1 MGWASAQANAHEP
14 ERVGRRLPR
23 AGLLDS
29 AFFRGTV
36 MRNSLLEVTP
46 VIPESLSR
54 LPELAANLF
63 FSWHRPTRA
72 LFEDLDPELWKQ
84 TNGNPRLMLRCV
96 DQLTLDRYAHDE
108 VYLARYRQALETLEA
123 YLRVTVPAG
132 DEPLVA
138 YFCAEYGFHES
149 FPIYSGGLGVLAGDY
164 CKAASDERANFVA
177 VGLLYEQG
185 YFTQTVD
192 NDGVQHAEYRERDPR
207 DLPVEPLRSAAG
219 EWLKVSVRIAG
230 RVVVARLWK
239 AQVGRVPV
247 YLLDT
252 NCNENVP
259 SDRDITH
266 RLYGGDESTRVR
278 QEMILGIGGL
288 RTLRALGVQ
297 PAVWHL
303 NEGHAAFLILELLRE
318 HLSQGLPFNAA
329 LEAVAAACVF
339 TTHTPVAAGHDAFG
353 HELIV
358 AHFGDFVRELG
369 VPVERVLELARAPSS
384 PGLFNMTRLALSGTR
399 HVNGVSRIHGAV
411 SARLV
416 ADQWPEVRPEDNPI
430 GFVTNG
436 VHVPTFLHQ
445 SWMDFFDRE
454 LGSEWRERL
463 RDPEFWHALERL
475 PDERYWA
482 TAQEVKARM
491 LASVRERLQRE
502 YERKGLS
509 PAQLRHVTRLL
520 DPQRPGVLTLGFA
533 RRFATYKRAT
543 LLLRDR
549 ARLARLVNN
558 PERPVVLLFAG
569 KAHPA
574 DEPGKQP
581 LRELRQLM
589 LSQEFVGRIIFLEDY
604 DLQLAR
610 SLVSGVDVW
619 LNNPIAPLEASGT
632 SGIKAAINGRLNLS
646 ILDGW
651 WAEGCKQDNGWG
663 IPPANVQDPERRD
676 ALEAELILA
685 TLEEEVLPLY
695 YTRDESGC
703 PEAWVQRSKRA
714 MMTVIPAF
722 NMRRVLFD
730 YTRGLY
736 QPAAA
741 QHRRLTAEGFA
752 GARTLADW
760 KTRVRQAW
768 PKVSLRLLT
777 DATRDLPRGERL
789 RLRVAAG
796 LNGLTPADVRVE
808 FVARRLLPE
817 AELTPP
823 PLSSYNQPPREGLWQ
838 ARFSATEEQ
847 DTDGAMVFALD
858 VEPKEC
864 GQFRTEV
871 RIYPWHELLSHP
883 YELGLM
889 RWL

>member
-1 MGWASAQANAHEP
+1 
-14 ERVGRRLPR
+14 
-23 AGLLDS
+23 
-29 AFFRGTV
+29 
-36 MRNSLLEVTP
+36 MRNSLLEITP
-46 VIPESLSR
+46 VIPGSLSR

-96 DQLTLDRYAHDE
+96 DQARLERCGRDDG
-108 VYLARYRQALETLEA
+108 YLARYHAALDTLDTYVRVGAQEAAAVQASE
-123 YLRVTVPAG
+123 G
-132 DEPLVA
+132 PLVA

-207 DLPVEPLRSAAG
+207 DLPVEPARNASG
-219 EWLKVSVRIAG
+219 EWLQVSVRIAG
-230 RVVVARLWK
+230 RDVVARIWK
-239 AQVGRVPV
+239 ALVGRVPV

-252 NCNENVP
+252 NSAENAP

-278 QEMILGIGGL
+278 QEMILGIAGV
-288 RTLRALGVQ
+288 RALRALGVQ

-318 HLSQGLPFNAA
+318 HLLQGLPFGAA
-329 LEAVAAACVF
+329 LEAVASDCVF
-339 TTHTPVAAGHDAFG
+339 TTHTPVAAGHDAFSPD
-353 HELIV
+353 LIV
-358 AHFGDFVRELG
+358 QHFGDFIRELG
-369 VPVERVLELARAPSS
+369 LPVERFLELARAPAA
-384 PGLFNMTRLALSGTR
+384 PGLFNMTRLALNGTR
-399 HVNGVSRIHGAV
+399 HVNGVSRVHAAV
-411 SARLV
+411 SARLC
-416 ADQWPEVRPEDNPI
+416 ADQWPEVRPEDNPV

-445 SWMDFFDRE
+445 RWMEFFDRE
-454 LGSEWRERL
+454 LGREWRERL
-463 RDPEFWHALERL
+463 RDPQFWSALERV
-475 PDERYWA
+475 PDERFWA
-482 TAQEVKARM
+482 TAQEVKARL
-491 LASVRERLQRE
+491 LASVRQRLQRE
-502 YERKGLS
+502 YARKGSSL
-509 PAQLRHVTRLL
+509 AQLRHVTRFL
-520 DPQRPGVLTLGFA
+520 DPQRPDTLTLGFA

-549 ARLARLVNN
+549 VRLARLVND
-558 PERPVVLLFAG
+558 PEAPVVLLFAG

-574 DEPGKQP
+574 DEPGKHV

-589 LSQEFVGRIIFLEDY
+589 MSQEFAGRIVFLEDY

-632 SGIKAAINGRLNLS
+632 SGMKAAINGRLNLS
-646 ILDGW
+646 VLDGW
-651 WAEGCKQDNGWG
+651 WAEGWMQDNGWG
-663 IPPANVQDPERRD
+663 IPPSTVQDPERRD
-676 ALEAELILA
+676 AHEAELILG
-685 TLEEEVLPLY
+685 TLREEVLPLY
-695 YTRDESGC
+695 YTRDEAGC
-703 PEAWVQRSKRA
+703 PSAWVRRSKRA
-714 MMTVIPAF
+714 MMTVIPRF

-736 QPAAA
+736 QPAAR
-741 QHRRLTAEGFA
+741 QYRRMSAGGFA
-752 GARTLADW
+752 GARALADW
-760 KTRVRQAW
+760 KQRVRQAW
-768 PKVSLRLLT
+768 PRVSLKLLS
-777 DATRDLPRGERL
+777 DLARDLPRGERL
-789 RLRVAAG
+789 RLRIAVG
-796 LNGLTPADVRVE
+796 LNGLQPADVRTE
-808 FVARRLLPE
+808 FVAHRLLPE
-817 AELTPP
+817 ADLSPP
-823 PLSSYNQPPREGLWQ
+823 PLSSYALDGRAGVWHAIL
-838 ARFSATEEQ
+838 SATDEH
-847 DTDGAMVFALD
+847 DADGAVTFALD
-858 VEPKEC
+858 VEPQEC

-871 RIYPWHELLSHP
+871 RVYPWHELLSHP

-889 RWL
+889 KWL

>member
-1 MGWASAQANAHEP
+1 
-14 ERVGRRLPR
+14 
-23 AGLLDS
+23 
-29 AFFRGTV
+29 

-46 VIPESLSR
+46 VIPGSLAR

-84 TNGNPRLMLRCV
+84 TNGNPRLMLRCLN
-96 DQLTLDRYAHDE
+96 QTTLERCARDE
-108 VYLARYRQALETLEA
+108 QYLARYHVALETLDA
-123 YLRVTVPAG
+123 YLKVAPAADG
-132 DEPLVA
+132 PLVA

-192 NDGVQHAEYRERDPR
+192 NDGAQHAEYVERDPR
-207 DLPVEPLRSAAG
+207 DLPVEPVRTGSG
-219 EWLKVSVRIAG
+219 DWLKVSVPVAARS
-230 RVVVARLWK
+230 VTARLWK

-252 NCNENVP
+252 NCAENAP

-278 QEMILGIGGL
+278 QEMILGIGGV
-288 RTLRALGVQ
+288 RALRALGVQ
-297 PAVWHL
+297 PEVWHL

-318 HLSQGLPFNAA
+318 HLRRGLPFNAA
-329 LEAVAAACVF
+329 LEAVAVDCIF

-353 HELIV
+353 IEHIV
-358 AHFGDFVRELG
+358 HHFEGFLRDLAAPLESF
-369 VPVERVLELARAPSS
+369 LELARSPSA
-384 PGLFNMTRLALSGTR
+384 PGLFNMTRLALNGTR

-411 SARLV
+411 SARLC
-416 ADQWPEVRPEDNPI
+416 ADQWPEVRPEDNPV

-445 SWMDFFDRE
+445 RWMEFFDRE
-454 LGSEWRERL
+454 LGREWRERL
-463 RDPEFWHALERL
+463 RDPEFWTRLERV

-482 TAQEVKARM
+482 TAQDVKARM
-491 LASVRERLQRE
+491 LANVRERLQRE
-502 YERKGLS
+502 YARKGLS
-509 PAQLRHVTRLL
+509 PAQLRHVTRFL
-520 DPQRPGVLTLGFA
+520 DPLRAGIFTLGFA

-549 ARLARLVNN
+549 PRLARLVNN

-574 DEPGKQP
+574 DEPGKFP

-589 LSQEFVGRIIFLEDY
+589 MSEEFAGRIIFLEDY

-610 SLVSGVDVW
+610 SLTSGVDVW

-651 WAEGCKQDNGWG
+651 WAEGWEQDNGWG
-663 IPPANVQDPERRD
+663 IHPASVQDPDRRD
-676 ALEAELILA
+676 ALEAELILG

-695 YTRDESGC
+695 YGRERDADI
-703 PEAWVQRSKRA
+703 PVNWVKRSKRA
-714 MMTVIPAF
+714 MMSVIPRF
-722 NMRRVLFD
+722 NMRRVLYD
-730 YTRGLY
+730 YTQGLY
-736 QPAAA
+736 LPAAS
-741 QHRRLTAEGFA
+741 QYRRLTGDDFS
-752 GARTLADW
+752 GARTLAEW
-760 KTRVRQAW
+760 KERVRQAW
-768 PKVSLRLLT
+768 PKVSLKLLN
-777 DATRDLPRGERL
+777 DAARDLPRGEHL
-789 RLRVAAG
+789 RLRVAAA
-796 LNGLTPADVRVE
+796 LNGLAPADVRME

-817 AELTPP
+817 ADLSPP
-823 PLSSYNQPPREGLWQ
+823 PLSSYGLQ
-838 ARFSATEEQ
+838 ARDGVWHAAFTATDEH
-847 DTDGAMVFALD
+847 DPDGAVVFALD
-858 VEPKEC
+858 AEPPEC
-864 GQFRTEV
+864 GQFRTAV
-871 RIYPWHELLSHP
+871 RLYPWHELLSHS

-889 RWL
+889 KWA

>member
-1 MGWASAQANAHEP
+1 
-14 ERVGRRLPR
+14 
-23 AGLLDS
+23 
-29 AFFRGTV
+29 
-36 MRNSLLEVTP
+36 MRNALLEVTP
-46 VIPESLSR
+46 ELPGELAR

-63 FSWHRPTRA
+63 FSWHRPIRA

-84 TNGNPRLMLRCV
+84 TNGNPRLTLRCV
-96 DQLTLDRYAHDE
+96 NQS
-108 VYLARYRQALETLEA
+108 TLERCA
-123 YLRVTVPAG
+123 RDAGYLERYHRALAILDTYLQVGTAAG
-132 DEPLVA
+132 EAPLVA

-164 CKAASDERANFVA
+164 CKAASDARANFIA

-192 NDGVQHAEYRERDPR
+192 NDGVQHAQYRERDPR
-207 DLPVEPLRSAAG
+207 DLPVEPVRDASGAWLR
-219 EWLKVSVRIAG
+219 VSVRIAG
-230 RVVVARLWK
+230 REVVARLWR

-252 NCNENVP
+252 NCAENAP

-278 QEMILGIGGL
+278 QEMILGIGGVRAL
-288 RTLRALGVQ
+288 RMLGVQ

-318 HLSQGLPFNAA
+318 HLAGGLPFSAA
-329 LEAVAAACVF
+329 QEAVAAGCVF
-339 TTHTPVAAGHDAFG
+339 TTHTPVAAGHDVFSP
-353 HELIV
+353 ELIV
-358 AHFGDFVRELG
+358 QHCEGLIRELG
-369 VPVERVLELARAPSS
+369 LTVERFLELARAPSA
-384 PGLFNMTRLALSGTR
+384 PGLFNMTRLALNGTR

-411 SARLV
+411 SARLC
-416 ADQWPEVRPEDNPI
+416 ADQWPELRPEDNPV

-445 SWMDFFDRE
+445 RWMEFFDRE
-454 LGSEWRERL
+454 LGREWRERL
-463 RDPEFWHALERL
+463 RDADFWSALERV

-482 TAQEVKARM
+482 TAQDVKSRM
-491 LASVRERLQRE
+491 LANVRERLQRE
-502 YERKGLS
+502 YERKGGS
-509 PAQLRHVTRLL
+509 PAQLRQITRLL
-520 DPQRPGVLTLGFA
+520 DPQLPKVLTLGFA

-549 ARLARLVNN
+549 ARLARLVND

-574 DEPGKQP
+574 DEPAKHV

-589 LSQEFVGRIIFLEDY
+589 MSQDFLGRIIFLEDY

-610 SLVSGVDVW
+610 SLVSGVDIW
-619 LNNPIAPLEASGT
+619 LNNPIAQLEASGT

-651 WAEGCKQDNGWG
+651 WAEGWAQDNGWG

-676 ALEAELILA
+676 ALEAELILG
-685 TLEEEVLPLY
+685 TLAEEVLPLY
-695 YTRDESGC
+695 YTRDEGGC
-703 PEAWVQRSKRA
+703 PRAWVKRSKRA
-714 MMTVIPAF
+714 MMSVIPRF

-736 QPAAA
+736 LPAAG
-741 QHRRLTAEGFA
+741 QYRRLAADGFT

-760 KTRVRQAW
+760 KQRVRAAWTRV
-768 PKVSLRLLT
+768 SLKLISDT
-777 DATRDLPRGERL
+777 TRDVPRGERL

-796 LNGLTPADVRVE
+796 LNGLSPADVRIE

-817 AELTPP
+817 ADLSPP
-823 PLSSYNQPPREGLWQ
+823 PLCSYAAPQQ
-838 ARFSATEEQ
+838 AGVWHAAFKATDEP
-847 DTDGAMVFALD
+847 DADGAVIFALD
-858 VEPKEC
+858 VEPPEC
-864 GQFRTEV
+864 GQFHTEV
-871 RIYPWHELLSHP
+871 RIYPCHELLSHP
-883 YELGLM
+883 CELGLM
-889 RWL
+889 KWL

>member
-1 MGWASAQANAHEP
+1 
-14 ERVGRRLPR
+14 
-23 AGLLDS
+23 
-29 AFFRGTV
+29 
-36 MRNSLLEVTP
+36 MRNSLLEITP
-46 VIPESLSR
+46 QIPGSLSR

-63 FSWHRPTRA
+63 FSWHRPIRA

-84 TNGNPRLMLRCV
+84 TNGNPRLMLRCLK
-96 DQLTLDRYAHDE
+96 QGSLDRHAADE
-108 VYLARYRQALETLEA
+108 VYLARYTQALQTLDG
-123 YLRVTVPAG
+123 YLRLAAG
-132 DEPLVA
+132 EGTLVA

-192 NDGVQHAEYRERDPR
+192 NDGVQHAVYLEHDPR
-207 DLPVEPLRSAAG
+207 DLPVEPVRTPAG
-219 EWLKVSVRIAG
+219 DWVKISVRIAA
-230 RVVVARLWK
+230 REVVARVWK

-252 NCNENVP
+252 NCAENAP

-278 QEMILGIGGL
+278 QEMILGIGGV
-288 RTLRALGVQ
+288 RALRALGVQ

-318 HLSQGLPFNAA
+318 HQSERLPFNAA

-339 TTHTPVAAGHDAFG
+339 TTHTPVAAGHDAFSL
-353 HELIV
+353 ELI
-358 AHFGDFVRELG
+358 AQHLEGFIRELG
-369 VPVERVLELARAPSS
+369 IPVERFLELARAPTA
-384 PGLFNMTRLALSGTR
+384 PGLFNMTRLALNGTR

-411 SARLV
+411 SARLC
-416 ADQWPEVRPEDNPI
+416 ADEWPEVRPEDNPV

-445 SWMDFFDRE
+445 RWMEFFDRE
-454 LGSEWRERL
+454 LGGEWRERL
-463 RDPEFWHALERL
+463 RDPGFWRALEQV

-482 TAQEVKARM
+482 TAQDVKSRM
-491 LASVRERLQRE
+491 LANVRERLHRE
-502 YERKGLS
+502 YERKAGS
-509 PAQLRHVTRLL
+509 PAQLRQVTRLL
-520 DPQRPGVLTLGFA
+520 DPQRPDVLTLGFA

-549 ARLARLVNN
+549 ARLARLVNT
-558 PERPVVLLFAG
+558 PGRPVVLLFAG

-574 DEPGKQP
+574 DEPGKQV

-589 LSQEFVGRIIFLEDY
+589 QSQEFVGRIIFVEDY

-632 SGIKAAINGRLNLS
+632 SGIKAAINGRLNVS

-651 WAEGCKQDNGWG
+651 WAEGWAHDNGWG
-663 IPPANVQDPERRD
+663 IPPAHVQDPERRD
-676 ALEAELILA
+676 ALEAEMILG
-685 TLEEEVLPLY
+685 TLEEEVLALY
-695 YTRDESGC
+695 YDRDDSGC
-703 PEAWVQRSKRA
+703 PRDWVQRSKRA
-714 MMTVIPAF
+714 MISVIPRF
-722 NMRRVLFD
+722 NMRRVLYD

-736 QPAAA
+736 VPAAA
-741 QHRRLTAEGFA
+741 HYRRLAADGFT
-752 GARTLADW
+752 GARTLTEW
-760 KTRVRQAW
+760 KQRVRAAW
-768 PKVSLRLLT
+768 SKVSLKLLSDT
-777 DATRDLPRGERL
+777 ARDLPRGERL
-789 RLRVAAG
+789 RLRVAAA
-796 LNGLTPADVRVE
+796 LNGLAPADVQVE
-808 FVARRLLPE
+808 FAGWRLLPE
-817 AELTPP
+817 ADLSPP
-823 PLSSYNQPPREGLWQ
+823 PLSSYGQTARDGLWQ
-838 ARFSATEEQ
+838 AALTATDEQ
-847 DTDGAMVFALD
+847 DADGATIFALD
-858 VEPKEC
+858 VEPPEC
-864 GQFRTEV
+864 GQFRTEL

-889 RWL
+889 KWL